1 MDTAPALR
9 LTQAGAERI
18 MAAALAKARE
28 LGRAMSVAIVD
39 EGGHLLLF
47 TRMEQGKAHTVSI
60 AQAKARAAASNR
72 MPTGKVG
79 STGHPLDDAAALA
92 LTLAAGP
99 ERFTMLPGGL
109 PILVEG
115 HCVGGIGV
123 SGGTGTED
131 VEVAQAGLAPLGGA
145 PRA

>member
-1 MDTAPALR
+1 MDTTPARR

-47 TRMEQGKAHTVSI
+47 TRMEQGKAHTVTI
-60 AQAKARAAASNR
+60 AQAKARTAASNR

-79 STGHPLDDAAALA
+79 STGHPLDDTAALA
-92 LTLAAGP
+92 ITLAAGP
-99 ERFTMLPGGL
+99 DRFTTLPGGL
-109 PILVEG
+109 PILADG

-123 SGGTGTED
+123 SGGTGAED
-131 VEVAQAGLAPLGGA
+131 VEVAQAGVAALAAAGRL
-145 PRA
+145 